1 MKVHIKTFGCQMNK
15 LDSNLVANSFLQAG
29 FELVDT
35 PIDADVVLVN
45 TCSVR
50 GHAEERVISLLGH
63 LKHIKKTR
71 KELVVAVF
79 GCMAQRC
86 KDDLLKHEVVNIVC
100 GPLQIPELVNL
111 VNNALDHTKKQKSV
125 SENIRHK
132 PLPVDLEGLDD
143 FEQNND
149 SAENNLPAQAFVRV
163 MHGCDNF
170 CSYCVVPYV
179 RGPEVSRPPEK
190 IIEQIEKLA
199 DTGTKQIT
207 LLGQTVNSYSYNGVS
222 FADLL
227 YDVSKIDGIEWIK
240 FVTCYPKNFDE
251 KIFQAM
257 ADLPKVCRYLHIPA
271 QSGSDRILKAMNRHY
286 TADEYLA
293 ILDRARQIVPDIAVA
308 GDFIVGFCGETD
320 DDFQKSAEL
329 IRKAQYKNSFIFKY
343 STRPGTRADEKLI
356 DDVPMEIKKQRN
368 IELLAVQEEVSE
380 EFNKSFVGKT
390 VKVLVEGV
398 SKKSHLDGSDSEK
411 LPQLIGRTA
420 GDCIVVFDGAADLAG
435 EFADVKITRASA
447 LTFFGQAAD

>member
-1 MKVHIKTFGCQMNK
+1 MKLHIKTFGCQMNK

-35 PIDADVVLVN
+35 PVDADVVLVN

-71 KELVVAVF
+71 RELVVAVF

-111 VNNALDHTKKQKSV
+111 VNNAIDHTKKQKSV

-132 PLPVDLEGLDD
+132 PLPDDLGSLDE
-143 FEQNND
+143 FEQNYD

-179 RGPEVSRPPEK
+179 RGPEVSRPPER
-190 IIEQIEKLA
+190 IIEQIKKLA

-207 LLGQTVNSYSYNGVS
+207 LLGQTVNSYIYNGVS

-227 YDVSKIDGIEWIK
+227 YEVSKIEGIDWIK
-240 FVTCYPKNFDE
+240 FVTCYPKDFDE
-251 KIFQAM
+251 RIFQAM
-257 ADLPKVCRYLHIPA
+257 ADLPKICRYLHIPA

-286 TADEYLA
+286 TAAEYLA
-293 ILDRARQIVPDIAVA
+293 ILDRARQIVPDIIVA

-320 DDFQKSAEL
+320 EDFQKSAEL
-329 IRKAQYKNSFIFKY
+329 I
-343 STRPGTRADEKLI
+343 
-356 DDVPMEIKKQRN
+356 
-368 IELLAVQEEVSE
+368 
-380 EFNKSFVGKT
+380 
-390 VKVLVEGV
+390 
-398 SKKSHLDGSDSEK
+398 
-411 LPQLIGRTA
+411 
-420 GDCIVVFDGAADLAG
+420 
-435 EFADVKITRASA
+435 
-447 LTFFGQAAD
+447 

>member
-132 PLPVDLEGLDD
+132 PLPDDLGSLDD

-149 SAENNLPAQAFVRV
+149 SAENNLPSQAFVRV

-190 IIEQIEKLA
+190 IIEQIKKLA
-199 DTGTKQIT
+199 DAGTKQIT
-207 LLGQTVNSYSYNGVS
+207 LLGQTVNSYIYNGVS

-227 YDVSKIDGIEWIK
+227 YEVSKIEGIDWIK
-240 FVTCYPKNFDE
+240 FVTCYPKDFDE
-251 KIFQAM
+251 RIFQAM
-257 ADLPKVCRYLHIPA
+257 VDLPKVCRYLHIPA

-293 ILDRARQIVPDIAVA
+293 ILDRARRIVPDIAIA

-320 DDFQKSAEL
+320 GDFQKSAEL

-343 STRPGTRADEKLI
+343 SNRPGTRADEKLV

-368 IELLAVQEEVSE
+368 IELLAVQEAVSE
-380 EFNKSFVGKT
+380 EFNKSFIGKT
-390 VKVLVEGV
+390 VKVLVEGT
-398 SKKSHLDGSDSEK
+398 SKKSHLDGIDGEK

-420 GDCIVVFDGAADLAG
+420 GDCIVVFEGLADLAG
-435 EFADVKITRASA
+435 KFADVKIIRSSA
-447 LTFFGQAAD
+447 LTLFGQAAD

>member
-1 MKVHIKTFGCQMNK
+1 
-15 LDSNLVANSFLQAG
+15 
-29 FELVDT
+29 
-35 PIDADVVLVN
+35 
-45 TCSVR
+45 
-50 GHAEERVISLLGH
+50 
-63 LKHIKKTR
+63 
-71 KELVVAVF
+71 
-79 GCMAQRC
+79 MAQRC

-111 VNNALDHTKKQKSV
+111 VNNALAHTEKQKSV

-132 PLPVDLEGLDD
+132 PLPQDSVGLDD
-143 FEQNND
+143 FERNYD
-149 SAENNLPAQAFVRV
+149 SAENNLSSQAFVRV

-190 IIEQIEKLA
+190 IIEQIKKLA
-199 DTGTKQIT
+199 EAGTKQIT

-227 YDVSKIDGIEWIK
+227 YDVSKINGIEWIK

-271 QSGSDRILKAMNRHY
+271 QSGSDAILKAMNRHY
-286 TADEYLA
+286 TAAEYLA
-293 ILDRARQIVPDIAVA
+293 ILDRARQIVPDIVIA

-320 DDFQKSAEL
+320 EDFQKSAEL
-329 IRKAQYKNSFIFKY
+329 IRKAQYKNCFIFKY
-343 STRPGTRADEKLI
+343 STRPGTKADEKLI
-356 DDVPMEIKKQRN
+356 DDVPLEIKKQRN
-368 IELLAVQEEVSE
+368 IELLAVQEKVSE
-380 EFNKSFVGKT
+380 EFNKSFIGKT

-398 SKKSHLDGSDSEK
+398 SRKSHLDGGASEK

-420 GDCIVVFDGAADLAG
+420 GDCIVVFDGSADLTG
-435 EFADVKITRASA
+435 EFANVKIIRSSA
-447 LTFFGQAAD
+447 LTLFGQL

>member
-1 MKVHIKTFGCQMNK
+1 MKAHIKTFGCQMNK
-15 LDSNLVANSFLQAG
+15 LDSNLVANSFSQAG

-50 GHAEERVISLLGH
+50 GHAEERVLSLLGH

-86 KDDLLKHEVVNIVC
+86 KDNLLKYEVVNIVC

-111 VNNALDHTKKQKSV
+111 VNNAIDHTKKQKSV

-132 PLPVDLEGLDD
+132 PLPDDLGSLDD

-149 SAENNLPAQAFVRV
+149 SAENNLPSQAFVRV

-190 IIEQIEKLA
+190 IIEQIKKLA
-199 DTGTKQIT
+199 DAGTKQIT
-207 LLGQTVNSYSYNGVS
+207 LLGQTVNSYIYNGVS

-227 YDVSKIDGIEWIK
+227 YEVSKIEGIDWIK
-240 FVTCYPKNFDE
+240 FVTCYPKDFDE
-251 KIFQAM
+251 RIFQAM
-257 ADLPKVCRYLHIPA
+257 VDLPKVCRYLHIPA

-293 ILDRARQIVPDIAVA
+293 ILDRARRIVPDIAIA

-320 DDFQKSAEL
+320 GDFQKSAEL

-343 STRPGTRADEKLI
+343 SNRPGTRADEKLV

-368 IELLAVQEEVSE
+368 IELLAVQEAVSE
-380 EFNKSFVGKT
+380 EFNKSFIGKT
-390 VKVLVEGV
+390 VKVLVEGT
-398 SKKSHLDGSDSEK
+398 SKKSHLDGIDGEK

-420 GDCIVVFDGAADLAG
+420 GDCIVVFEGLADLAG
-435 EFADVKITRASA
+435 KFADVKIIRSSA
-447 LTFFGQAAD
+447 LTLFGQAAD

>member
-1 MKVHIKTFGCQMNK
+1 MKVLLQTYGCQMNK

-29 FELVDT
+29 FSFTDA
-35 PIDADVVLVN
+35 PADADVVLVN

-50 GHAEERVISLLGH
+50 NHAEERVLSLLGH
-63 LKHIKKTR
+63 MKHIKKTR
-71 KELVVAVF
+71 PELVVAVF

-111 VNNALDHTKKQKSV
+111 VNNAIDHTKKQKSV

-132 PLPVDLEGLDD
+132 PLPQDLGSLDD
-143 FEQNND
+143 FEQNYD

-163 MHGCDNF
+163 MHGCDKF

-190 IIEQIEKLA
+190 IIEQIKKLA
-199 DTGTKQIT
+199 DTGVKQIT
-207 LLGQTVNSYSYNGVS
+207 LLGQTVNSYCYNDFS

-227 YDVSKIDGIEWIK
+227 YEVNKINGIEWIK
-240 FVTCYPKNFDE
+240 FVTCYPKNFGE
-251 KIFQAM
+251 KIFRAM

-286 TADEYLA
+286 TSAEYLE
-293 ILDRARQIVPDIAVA
+293 ILDKAREIVPDIAIA

-320 DDFQKSAEL
+320 TDFQKSAEL
-329 IRKAQYKNSFIFKY
+329 VQKAQYKNSFIFKY
-343 STRPGTRADEKLI
+343 SPRPGTRADEKLI

-368 IELLAVQEEVSE
+368 IALLTVQEKVSE
-380 EFNKSFVGKT
+380 ELNKSFIDKT
-390 VKVLVEGV
+390 VKVLVEGT
-398 SKKSHLDGSDSEK
+398 SKRSHLDNAGENSY
-411 LPQLIGRTA
+411 PQLIGRTA
-420 GDCIVVFDGAADLAG
+420 ADYIVVFNGPAILAG
-435 EFADVKITRASA
+435 QFADIKISRASA
-447 LTFFGQAAD
+447 LTLFGEL